1 MARLYLQH
9 ATLQLRLQTARL
21 NPFKI
26 TTQTS
31 SICKCCRRQQQQQ
44 QQGAQQL
51 FALLRLPQLQ
61 FHTLLLLILLL
72 QFHLNRLLL
81 RPLLQFW
88 GTLHGQKV
96 LASSSFVGHATQHGK
111 VRIGCIQQTLK
122 HGQSHGVNVADSY
135 LQAERNKP
143 KREMKWS
150 AYIKAGLESAK

>member
-1 MARLYLQH
+1 MLPPPTAAAA
-9 ATLQLRLQTARL
+9 ATRGTTTFCITQIAPAPVPHTA
-21 NPFKI
+21 PA
-26 TTQTS
+26 S
-31 SICKCCRRQQQQQ
+31 PSP
-44 QQGAQQL
+44 A
-51 FALLRLPQLQ
+51 P
-61 FHTLLLLILLL
+61 
-72 QFHLNRLLL
+72 
-81 RPLLQFW
+81 PLVSPAPSPTASLAQFW